1 MLESIRNR
9 YCLIFRFAGTFIIFS
24 VVVGIVFQPRPATA
38 EQGYLGCLDLLYDSE
53 ACHCIQERTLE
64 IQETIKQ
71 MILSSELDTSL
82 IRCLKFDLS
91 TYYL

>member
-1 MLESIRNR
+1 
-9 YCLIFRFAGTFIIFS
+9 
-24 VVVGIVFQPRPATA
+24 
-38 EQGYLGCLDLLYDSE
+38 LYDSE